1 MKVGRGAAMADLLR
15 LFTPEELKALDPKDR
30 EILKLTLEH
39 ALRTDEGIRQILE
52 RRVRDVLARIRQI
65 PSPETPP
72 AP

>member
-1 MKVGRGAAMADLLR
+1 MADLLR
-15 LFTPEELKALDPKDR
+15 LLTPEELKALDPKDR

-52 RRVRDVLARIRQI
+52 RRVREVLARIRQT
-65 PSPETPP
+65 PSPETSS